1 MRKEMFM
8 QGAFMGFM
16 LGALYMA
23 ISVHVLQAQDIKPA
37 RAPQGAERAVVA
49 AVIIA
54 ESGGHGRKGMSAVY
68 EVVFERASRQ
78 RTSCYAEVTRDKQF
92 SCLNGKKP
100 IRVRTAS
107 LVQRMSKHR
116 EYKWVHDELLKWVPI
131 TNHTGGYPGERCT
144 HYHAEKVKDPET
156 GKLVDFVPY
165 WAEGKKPART
175 FGGHHW
181 YNNVK

>member
-1 MRKEMFM
+1 MKYITIV
-8 QGAFMGFM
+8 
-16 LGALYMA
+16 LLLV
-23 ISVHVLQAQDIKPA
+23 VHTWAVEPA
-37 RAPQGAERAVVA
+37 RAPQGAERVVVA
-49 AVIIA
+49 AVIVA

-68 EVVFERASRQ
+68 EVVFERASR
-78 RTSCYAEVTRDKQF
+78 RGTSCYAEVIRYKQF

-107 LVQRMSKHR
+107 LVQRMSKHP

-131 TNHTGGYPGERCT
+131 TSHTGTPPGARCT
-144 HYHAEKVKDPET
+144 HYHTTSISPSWVKIRDSKGKVI
-156 GKLVDFVPY
+156 GV
-165 WAEGKKPART
+165 KKPAYT